1 MVLESIW
8 AKQMDINGLLCL
20 VEMNGAA
27 WMMKVAYKCG
37 IGGGWGHNLLTP
49 IYCHEK
55 PFSNYIFHVNNIYIN
70 SAKLKCNAIVIIL
83 WDLSISI
90 KLFQTFP
97 FFSFISKNSCNVSL
111 FNVISFV
118 FEDMHQYEILNFHQD
133 HQIFFL
139 ISHDSCKYKLSS
151 IFGINSNKH
160 LAIYCFGN

>member
-1 MVLESIW
+1 MVLERIW

-37 IGGGWGHNLLTP
+37 IGRGGGGGGRGIIYNTP

-83 WDLSISI
+83 WDLSSSI
-90 KLFQTFP
+90 KFFQ
-97 FFSFISKNSCNVSL
+97 ILQCQ
-111 FNVISFV
+111 FV
-118 FEDMHQYEILNFHQD
+118 QCY
-133 HQIFFL
+133 
-139 ISHDSCKYKLSS
+139 
-151 IFGINSNKH
+151 
-160 LAIYCFGN
+160 